1 MPQPSKKERG
11 FQTSL
16 CKQGAGIA
24 WETIAMA
31 IVEGLQKQLGL
42 PEKKLPVFKVLSP
55 AHGQVPT
62 SHIRVPPQRCLAA
75 SPCPLLTRT
84 MMDVQPRAQTLTRH
98 CIPTEKGQQH
108 P

>member
-1 MPQPSKKERG
+1 MPQPSKRERG

-31 IVEGLQKQLGL
+31 MVEGLEKQLAL
-42 PEKKLPVFKVLSP
+42 PEKKLPVLKVLSP

-62 SHIRVPPQRCLAA
+62 SNIQAPAQRCLEA
-75 SPCPLLTRT
+75 SPHPLLTRT

-98 CIPTEKGQQH
+98 WVPMEEGTEQ